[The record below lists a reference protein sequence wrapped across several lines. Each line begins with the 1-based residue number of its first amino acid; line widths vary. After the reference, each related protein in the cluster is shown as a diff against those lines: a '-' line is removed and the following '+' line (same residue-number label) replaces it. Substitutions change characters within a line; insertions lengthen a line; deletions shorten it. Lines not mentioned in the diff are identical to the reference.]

1 MKSER
6 IRLQK
11 LYNTR
16 DLGGMKAADG
26 CTIKKNCL
34 IRSGQLYAATTEDLE
49 ILRNCGVTQILDL
62 RTAQEVKEKPDPQ
75 IAGAGYIHMPILT
88 DMMEGITREEAAD
101 NQILSQEE
109 KYADIGENPG
119 LMIEYMAK
127 VYQIFV
133 TDEHAIAQYAR
144 FLNLILENESG
155 ATLWHCVGGK
165 DRAGFGTVLVQE
177 CLGVSREDIM
187 EDYLFTN
194 ECLET
199 ESAQM
204 FAEFK
209 AQYNITSDEDAAK
222 LEKVVQAICAAKEE
236 YLNGIYQ
243 TVEGKYGDFKNFLK
257 EELGMDEDKIARMR
271 ERFLE

>member
-34 IRSGQLYAATTEDLE
+34 IRSGQLYAATAEDLE
-49 ILRNCGVTQILDL
+49 TLRNCGVTQILDL
-62 RTAQEVKEKPDPQ
+62 RTAQEVKEKPDPR

-88 DMMEGITREEAAD
+88 DMMQGITREEAAD

-109 KYADIGENPG
+109 MFAGIGENPG

-127 VYQIFV
+127 MYQLFV

-144 FLNLILENESG
+144 FLNLVLENESG
-155 ATLWHCVGGK
+155 TTLWHCVGGK

-199 ESAQM
+199 ESEQM
-204 FAEFK
+204 FAGLK
-209 AQYNITSDEDAAK
+209 AQYNITSEEDAAK
-222 LEKVVQAICAAKEE
+222 LRKVVQAIHAAKEE

-243 TVEGKYGDFKNFLK
+243 TVEAKCGNFKTFLK
-257 EELGMDEDKIARMR
+257 EVLGMDEDKIARMR